1 MYIIY
6 IHIIWFIYTN
16 IYIYICINHSEGAV
30 SPRPSSPRWIWM
42 ERPTWRLEICKVSV
56 LFFMVDMKK
65 RCAIKRSGCICL
77 QRMAGTKFCKL
88 AVGALW
94 HAGGQ
99 GLKMMSSDCACER
112 HRCDHLPHFELME
125 HAPGWTWCSS
135 WEAYDRAQQ
144 LDGWPFPA
152 ELELLERLELRW
164 GQCQGKGPG
173 KCLRLEFHILE
184 IHGSAPVWR
193 KNGDVFSQLIWRR
206 TDSICNLLALFL
218 AQAISRAGVFACLC
232 QQNLL
237 LLGLDVFAPRRTPD
251 PLMTHSFASLQWWTL
266 VEMKLRIL
274 RRRMHPYSLHIHE
287 RLLPQG
293 IWIKKCLSCLH
304 HLHHLMISY
313 ENLMSLMYTYVSLI
327 LVRQI
332 LRSHWAFSICSTL
345 RFCWKKQCWAAWRMG
360 SSN

>member
-1 MYIIY
+1 MYIYIIY

-112 HRCDHLPHFELME
+112 RRCDHLPHFELME

-206 TDSICNLLALFL
+206 TDSICNLLALFFGSSHL
-218 AQAISRAGVFACLC
+218 TCWFFACLC

-251 PLMTHSFASLQWWTL
+251 PLMTHSFASVGDTGGDETETETFAGCIRTPCISMSGCCPRGFGSKRVWVAYVIYIILWYL
-266 VEMKLRIL
+266 MRIL
-274 RRRMHPYSLHIHE
+274 
-287 RLLPQG
+287 
-293 IWIKKCLSCLH
+293 C
-304 HLHHLMISY
+304 HLCILMW
-313 ENLMSLMYTYVSLI
+313 LMWV
-327 LVRQI
+327 
-332 LRSHWAFSICSTL
+332 
-345 RFCWKKQCWAAWRMG
+345 
-360 SSN
+360 

>member
-1 MYIIY
+1 MIY
-6 IHIIWFIYTN
+6 IHKY

-94 HAGGQ
+94 YAGGQ

-206 TDSICNLLALFL
+206 TDSICNLLALFFGSSHL
-218 AQAISRAGVFACLC
+218 TCWCFCVFVPAEFTAFRIGRFCSKK
-232 QQNLL
+232 
-237 LLGLDVFAPRRTPD
+237 DARSPDD
-251 PLMTHSFASLQWWTL
+251 PLFCFASVVNTGGDETENTETQDASVLLAYPWAVAAPGDLDQKVSELLTSFTSSYD
-266 VEMKLRIL
+266 IL
-274 RRRMHPYSLHIHE
+274 WE
-287 RLLPQG
+287 
-293 IWIKKCLSCLH
+293 
-304 HLHHLMISY
+304 SY
-313 ENLMSLMYTYVSLI
+313 VTYVYLCE
-327 LVRQI
+327 
-332 LRSHWAFSICSTL
+332 FN
-345 RFCWKKQCWAAWRMG
+345 
-360 SSN
+360 SSQTDPKVALSF